1 MCWFKEWIHIFH
13 YKLAIEVYEFSYC
26 GRNIYF
32 ERKRQKAIEQNRG
45 SVFMKID
52 ADKK

>member
-1 MCWFKEWIHIFH
+1 MYWFKEWIYIFL
-13 YKLAIEVYEFSYC
+13 YKLAIEVYEFSHC

-32 ERKRQKAIEQNRG
+32 ESKRQKAIEENLG